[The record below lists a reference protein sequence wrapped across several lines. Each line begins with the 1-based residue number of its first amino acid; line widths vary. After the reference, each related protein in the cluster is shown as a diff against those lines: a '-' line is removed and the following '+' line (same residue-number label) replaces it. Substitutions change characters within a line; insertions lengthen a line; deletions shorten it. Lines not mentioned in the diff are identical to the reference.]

1 MCVYI
6 YIYNLGWGDGFV
18 GVCVSKTFKVYISN
32 KFVWFI
38 ACQLY
43 FKKADRHPTHTNID
57 KHTHTSFIHRYTS
70 HTGDFH
76 CPKNLLC
83 TIHSSFPLPSPISS
97 PWHHWSFCYLDSFTF
112 FPECHMVGIIVCNL
126 SYWFL
131 LLSNRHVE
139 FPSYLFMVW

>member
-1 MCVYI
+1 M
-6 YIYNLGWGDGFV
+6 
-18 GVCVSKTFKVYISN
+18 GVCVSKRFKVYISN

-57 KHTHTSFIHRYTS
+57 KHTHVFYSPLHY

-83 TIHSSFPLPSPISS
+83 TIHSSFPSSLTHLKPLAITDLFAISIVSPFSRMS
-97 PWHHWSFCYLDSFTF
+97 YGWNH
-112 FPECHMVGIIVCNL
+112 IVCNL

-131 LLSNRHVE
+131 LLSNRHVS
-139 FPSYLFMVW
+139 FLHIFSWSDNSFLFTHCMDPRTY